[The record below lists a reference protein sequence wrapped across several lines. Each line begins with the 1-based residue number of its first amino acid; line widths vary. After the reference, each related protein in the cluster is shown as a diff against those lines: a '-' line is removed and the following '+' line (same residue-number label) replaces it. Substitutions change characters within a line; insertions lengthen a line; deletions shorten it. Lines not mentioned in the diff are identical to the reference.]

1 MTCVLMTKDPSI
13 LMKNETKQTNG
24 KNGEACINTLQLYS
38 IPYTI
43 EEEEIRGLCYV
54 RWQVEARAIKLLQF
68 PPPSPKA
75 VVKLVAL
82 GHAHATRWHYIVYI

>member
-1 MTCVLMTKDPSI
+1 MTKDPSI

-43 EEEEIRGLCYV
+43 EEEEISGLCYV
-54 RWQVEARAIKLLQF
+54 R
-68 PPPSPKA
+68 
-75 VVKLVAL
+75 
-82 GHAHATRWHYIVYI
+82 